1 MYKKLYNKFLQMIRQ
16 AYYSV
21 VSDDTSE
28 YPQAQVTSNGK
39 ATNITRLST
48 YGVFGNP
55 PLGAHV
61 LMFQSQGQES
71 TKFAIF
77 NDMTGRKKG
86 VKEGECGLFNTL
98 TEAIVYLK
106 EDGSIAIESNVSVDV
121 QAPVINAVASA
132 SIKAEAPVIDVEG
145 TTVNVLG
152 SAAINIEAPA
162 ITLKGAVVVD
172 GAIGGVASG
181 PLSAPNGVIIGG
193 LDLGTHIHGG
203 VTTGLGNTGGPV

>member
-39 ATNITRLST
+39 ATNVTRLST

-86 VKEGECGLFNTL
+86 TKEGECGLFNSL

-106 EDGSIAIESNVSVDV
+106 KDGSIAIESNVSVDV
-121 QAPVINAVASA
+121 TAPEINAVA
-132 SIKAEAPVIDVEG
+132 
-145 TTVNVLG
+145 TT
-152 SAAINIEAPA
+152 AINLTAPTITLDGAVA
-162 ITLKGAVVVD
+162 ITGSLVVVGAVG
-172 GAIGGVASG
+172 GAGGA
-181 PLSAPNGVIIGG
+181 PLSAPNGVAIGG
-193 LDLGTHIHGG
+193 LDLGTHIHGDVEPG
-203 VTTGLGNTGGPV
+203 TGSTGGPV